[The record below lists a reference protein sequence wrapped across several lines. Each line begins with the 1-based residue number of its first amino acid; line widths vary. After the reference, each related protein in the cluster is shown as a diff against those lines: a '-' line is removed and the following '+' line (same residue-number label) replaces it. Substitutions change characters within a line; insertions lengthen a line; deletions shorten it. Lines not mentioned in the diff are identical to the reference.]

1 MISKDNKNQLQDKT
15 PIGFVDLNEHKGL
28 VLAALLECTKNQ
40 LLGSIGNE
48 EASKLYN
55 RLKYEDYCIKHGI
68 TYEEMDDG
76 DFERAYEEESFQR
89 EQDMVNEYDL

>member
-1 MISKDNKNQLQDKT
+1 MINKDNKNQLQGKM

-28 VLAALLECTKNQ
+28 VLAALFECTKNQ

-48 EASKLYN
+48 EASKLYSQ
-55 RLKYEDYCIKHGI
+55 LKYEDYCVKHGI
-68 TYEEMDDG
+68 TYEEMDDS
-76 DFERAYEEESFQR
+76 DFERAYEEEAFQR